1 MLAIIAII
9 IIIITWNNACTLNVK
24 LVPFLFLYITARVSK
39 RGLMGEEWNG
49 RALIR
54 IPLKLFENKY
64 STNPYSKEFCR
75 EAGYCGKAP
84 FQTWVHTHILHLTQ
98 VPMDTALTKLRY
110 EIKNFQYVEM
120 FTYISWSFSASS
132 PELEVYN
139 QLLQEHSMHTA
150 YSCFRQQHSPA
161 ITMVTVQPEILK
173 KYYN

>member
-1 MLAIIAII
+1 
-9 IIIITWNNACTLNVK
+9 
-24 LVPFLFLYITARVSK
+24 
-39 RGLMGEEWNG
+39 
-49 RALIR
+49 
-54 IPLKLFENKY
+54 
-64 STNPYSKEFCR
+64 
-75 EAGYCGKAP
+75 
-84 FQTWVHTHILHLTQ
+84 
-98 VPMDTALTKLRY
+98 MDTALTKLRY